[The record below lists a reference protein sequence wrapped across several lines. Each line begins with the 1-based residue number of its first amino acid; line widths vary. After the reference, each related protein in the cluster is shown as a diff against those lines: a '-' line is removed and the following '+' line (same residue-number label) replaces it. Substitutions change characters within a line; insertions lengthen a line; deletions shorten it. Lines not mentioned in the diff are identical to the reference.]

1 MKGFTSRY
9 IGDRAFYRR
18 MLAVAVPV
26 MVQVGITNFVNLL
39 DNVMVGQLGT
49 EAMTGVSIA
58 NQLITI
64 FNLAIFGIVSG
75 AGIFAAQF
83 FGKGDMDSLRYAF
96 RFKLIGTVLI
106 SFLGA
111 GVFLLFPE
119 PLISLYLTGE
129 GDAAAIAE
137 SLSIGRRYLLILLIG
152 FLPFAFSQ
160 SYCSTLRET
169 GNTVAPMMASMAAVV
184 SNLILNYI
192 LIFGHFGAPML
203 GAEGAAI
210 ATVISR
216 FAEAAIIIIYTH
228 KDTKIRPFA
237 AKLYRS
243 LRIPRTLLLSIFKKT
258 LPLMTNEVLW
268 ALGVSLLAQCYS
280 THGYSVM
287 SANSISQ
294 TIFTV
299 FSVFFAALGT
309 AVGILVGQRLGAS
322 DAEGAVDTFRKMAFF
337 GLLICIGI
345 GLIMAL
351 TAPLFPMLYKTDA
364 EVNAIATA
372 FIRIIGLCMPLSG
385 YAHFCYYTVRSGGRT
400 LLTFTFDSF
409 YICGIV
415 VTLGYLMTWL
425 GAPIMT
431 VYLVTH
437 LTDLGKC
444 IIGTIMIR
452 SGIWIQDITGE
463 KKDCASKK

>member
-1 MKGFTSRY
+1 MKGLTSRY

-58 NQLITI
+58 NQLITV

-83 FGKGDMDSLRYAF
+83 FGKGDSDRLRYAF
-96 RFKLIGTVLI
+96 RFKLLGTLLVSL
-106 SFLGA
+106 LGA
-111 GVFLLFPE
+111 LIFLLFPE
-119 PLISLYLTGE
+119 PLISLYLLGE
-129 GDAAAIAE
+129 GDAAAIGA
-137 SLSIGRRYLLILLIG
+137 SLSVAREYLLILLIG
-152 FLPFAFSQ
+152 FLPFALSQ

-169 GNTVAPMMASMAAVV
+169 GNTVAPMVSSMAAVFC
-184 SNLILNYI
+184 NLILNYI

-203 GAEGAAI
+203 GASGAAI

-216 FAEAAIIIIYTH
+216 YLEAAIIVVYTH
-228 KDTKIRPFA
+228 RSGRSRPFTA
-237 AKLYRS
+237 GLYRS
-243 LRIPRTLLLSIFKKT
+243 VRIPRGLFFSIVKKT

-280 THGYSVM
+280 THGYNVM

-294 TIFTV
+294 TIYTV
-299 FSVFFAALGT
+299 FSIFFAALGT

-322 DAEGAVDTFRKMAFF
+322 DTEGAVDTFRKTAFF
-337 GLLICIGI
+337 GVLVCIAVGI
-345 GLIMAL
+345 VMFL
-351 TAPLFPMLYKTDA
+351 TAPLFPMLYKTEPA
-364 EVNAIATA
+364 VSALATT
-372 FIRIIGLCMPLSG
+372 FIRIIGLCMPLTG

-400 LLTFTFDSF
+400 LLTFVFDSF

-415 VTLGYLMTWL
+415 ATLGYLLTWL
-425 GAPIMT
+425 GVPIVT

-444 IIGTIMIR
+444 IIGTLMIR
-452 SGIWIQDITGE
+452 SGVWIQNITAE
-463 KKDCASKK
+463 K